1 MKTIKLKEK
10 LDKIIDEYTDLFC
23 KKQDV
28 YADGWIGDLKGGIN
42 CFSDAY
48 LSFDDIRT
56 DIDLDVPKGMILDW
70 YWDNLENQG
79 NNINYQSYI
88 RGLRVSDIINKE
100 AKELFIKHWN
110 IATNNKPI
118 DKLTLQNMQYC
129 IDAIREGLTK
139 NK

>member
-1 MKTIKLKEK
+1 MKLKDK

-42 CFSDAY
+42 CFSDAH

-56 DIDLDVPKGMILDW
+56 DIDLDVPTGMIFDW

-79 NNINYQSYI
+79 NEINYQSYI
-88 RGLRVSDIINKE
+88 RGLRVANIINKE

-129 IDAIREGLTK
+129 IGAIKEALTK

>member
-1 MKTIKLKEK
+1 MKLKEK
-10 LDKIIDEYTDLFC
+10 LDKIIDQYTDLFC

-28 YADGWIGDLKGGIN
+28 YGEGWIGDLKGGIN

-56 DIDLDVPKGMILDW
+56 DIVLDLPKGMIFNW

-79 NNINYQSYI
+79 NEINYQSYI
-88 RGLRVSDIINKE
+88 RGLRVADIQNKE

-110 IATNNKPI
+110 IATNNKLI
-118 DKLTLQNMQYC
+118 DELTLQNMQYC
-129 IDAIREGLTK
+129 IDAIKEGLTK
-139 NK
+139 TK